1 MSLPW
6 TGPRN
11 PFLLEVSPELS
22 PLRCALFILVAF
34 ILAGSAQTWWF
45 KSPRSSRFA
54 LPLDGGRTLR
64 GRRFFGANKTWKGF
78 VVMVPATMLAFAL
91 LGASVS
97 GVPELSAGLW
107 PLSPLQFALL
117 GGCAALGF
125 MLGELPNSFMKRQL
139 GIAPGAAPARA
150 WGRWLC
156 FSVDRL
162 DSIIGALLV
171 MSVLV
176 PMGWRVWLLVLA
188 VGPAVHW
195 LFNVALYALGVKA
208 RPA

>member
-1 MSLPW
+1 MSWPW
-6 TGPRN
+6 TGPRS
-11 PFLLEVSPELS
+11 PFLLEASAELS

-45 KSPRSSRFA
+45 KSPRSARFA
-54 LPLDGGRTLR
+54 LPLDGGRTFR
-64 GRRFFGANKTWKGF
+64 GRRLFGANKTWKGF
-78 VVMVPATMLAFAL
+78 VVMVPATMLAFAV

-97 GVPELSAGLW
+97 GLSNLGTGLW
-107 PLSPLQFALL
+107 PLSPLQYALL

-139 GIAPGAAPARA
+139 GIAPGEAPSSA

-156 FSVDRL
+156 FSMDRL
-162 DSIIGALLV
+162 DSILGALLV
-171 MSVLV
+171 MSLLV
-176 PMGWRVWLLVLA
+176 PLGWQVWLLVLA